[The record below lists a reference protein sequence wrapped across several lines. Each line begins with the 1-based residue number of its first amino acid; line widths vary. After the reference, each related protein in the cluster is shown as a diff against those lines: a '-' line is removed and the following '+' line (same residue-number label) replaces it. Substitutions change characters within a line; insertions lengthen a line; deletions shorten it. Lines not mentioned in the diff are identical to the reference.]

1 MTLKITKK
9 YQKFHFFRIIY
20 VALLIFIYSV
30 IQYCFPLLGINKKE
44 SNCFVAEMSFGKNY
58 DIKKKRK
65 RKYNSIIKTIENKQ
79 QNPETIGESVN
90 LRYFLF
96 WNSSVTI
103 TLDF

>member
-1 MTLKITKK
+1 
-9 YQKFHFFRIIY
+9 
-20 VALLIFIYSV
+20 
-30 IQYCFPLLGINKKE
+30 
-44 SNCFVAEMSFGKNY
+44 MSFGKNY

>member
-1 MTLKITKK
+1 MTLKK
-9 YQKFHFFRIIY
+9 R
-20 VALLIFIYSV
+20 
-30 IQYCFPLLGINKKE
+30 
-44 SNCFVAEMSFGKNY
+44 
-58 DIKKKRK
+58 KKKK
-65 RKYNSIIKTIENKQ
+65 IQQYIKTIENKQ